1 MSSTEELLRR
11 SLHARA
17 DLTTYQP
24 TSALD
29 VARRARAARRKRT
42 GTVALVAAAA
52 LVTVGVPA
60 GVLLSS
66 SGPNR
71 TGTAT
76 PAGTPTASSPDPT
89 DDPTLARPKLISYD
103 GDGSH
108 PTEVRTTADADK
120 LAGAPDSFKEFI
132 GRTAERLTTSTTCTS
147 GYVGVTLRKLRTDGY
162 AVGAVN
168 DCGGYVAMWAVVDGH
183 WKEIAATQDL
193 WDCAV
198 LARYQV
204 PDAIAGDSCY
214 DHDVKAQRGYHQ
226 A

>member
-1 MSSTEELLRR
+1 MSSTEDMLRR

-29 VARRARAARRKRT
+29 VARRARAFRRKRT

-60 GVLLSS
+60 GLMLSIS
-66 SGPNR
+66 DSDR
-71 TGTAT
+71 TGT
-76 PAGTPTASSPDPT
+76 PASTPTTSSPDPT
-89 DDPTLARPKLISYD
+89 QDPALAPPKLISYE
-103 GDGSH
+103 GDGSD
-108 PTEVRTTADADK
+108 PAEVRTTADANN
-120 LAGAPDSFKEFI
+120 LAGAPDSFKKFI
-132 GRTAERLTTSTTCTS
+132 GRTVERLTGNTTCED
-147 GYVGVTLRKLRTDGY
+147 GNVGVTVRTLRTDGY

-168 DCGGYVAMWAVVDGH
+168 ECGGYVAMWAIVDGD
-183 WKEIAATQDL
+183 WKEIDATQDL

-198 LARYQV
+198 LAKYRV
-204 PDAIAGDSCY
+204 PSDIAGDSCY
-214 DHDVKAQRGYHQ
+214 DDDAQAQHPYHQ